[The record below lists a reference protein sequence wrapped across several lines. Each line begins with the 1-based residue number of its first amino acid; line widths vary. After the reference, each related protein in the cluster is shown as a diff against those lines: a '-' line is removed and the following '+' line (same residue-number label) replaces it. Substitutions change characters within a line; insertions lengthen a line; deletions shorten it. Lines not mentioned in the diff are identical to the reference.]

1 MLELFELISLTPNY
15 APPELTGRSPLI
27 EGVGHASWWVVSSS
41 WENDERLLLQ
51 RLLPLCGCYAG
62 FDEEAGRL
70 ALATGRLSPVTLAHF
85 LNELNLEI
93 PTEPAAASVLC
104 TSLFPRTQLH
114 TYIVSIMARVRPL
127 SPGQQKFLQ
136 MLMARHV
143 LSDSEAQAL
152 YTALSRQAQE
162 EDEEPLGRSLEHCL
176 GVINDSLSAG
186 FGLEIKTV
194 SLDKRCAGPMD
205 EDADAKAEDET
216 EEESSS
222 AGGARK
228 SSAKKSARK
237 NKNRNT
243 ARYHAVANKVA
254 DPASKST
261 FMTATAASAPH
272 HSANIRTPH
281 EMAYLRLIV
290 EKIVERGM
298 DMDEAGG
305 AEGVGAGSRG
315 CLGRISV
322 LNLRNEL
329 EGPHE
334 GKVSLA
340 QAQHALSCLI
350 GEKWLVATNPPEDD
364 EDDDEEG
371 DEETETLN
379 AGKRKRG
386 GRKSRGGRTSLDG
399 LGGDGPALSH
409 VMVGP
414 RTYMELPDL
423 LKDCGLERV
432 PQFILHSGR

>member
-1 MLELFELISLTPNY
+1 
-15 APPELTGRSPLI
+15 
-27 EGVGHASWWVVSSS
+27 
-41 WENDERLLLQ
+41 
-51 RLLPLCGCYAG
+51 
-62 FDEEAGRL
+62 
-70 ALATGRLSPVTLAHF
+70 
-85 LNELNLEI
+85 
-93 PTEPAAASVLC
+93 
-104 TSLFPRTQLH
+104 
-114 TYIVSIMARVRPL
+114 
-127 SPGQQKFLQ
+127 
-136 MLMARHV
+136 
-143 LSDSEAQAL
+143 
-152 YTALSRQAQE
+152 
-162 EDEEPLGRSLEHCL
+162 
-176 GVINDSLSAG
+176 
-186 FGLEIKTV
+186 
-194 SLDKRCAGPMD
+194 
-205 EDADAKAEDET
+205 
-216 EEESSS
+216 
-222 AGGARK
+222 
-228 SSAKKSARK
+228 
-237 NKNRNT
+237 
-243 ARYHAVANKVA
+243 
-254 DPASKST
+254 
-261 FMTATAASAPH
+261 
-272 HSANIRTPH
+272 
-281 EMAYLRLIV
+281 MAYLRLIV
-290 EKIVERGM
+290 EKIIERGM

-364 EDDDEEG
+364 DDEDDDDED
-371 DEETETLN
+371 DEETETPN

>member
-1 MLELFELISLTPNY
+1 M
-15 APPELTGRSPLI
+15 
-27 EGVGHASWWVVSSS
+27 V
-41 WENDERLLLQ
+41 
-51 RLLPLCGCYAG
+51 
-62 FDEEAGRL
+62 
-70 ALATGRLSPVTLAHF
+70 
-85 LNELNLEI
+85 
-93 PTEPAAASVLC
+93 
-104 TSLFPRTQLH
+104 
-114 TYIVSIMARVRPL
+114 RVRAL

-152 YTALSRQAQE
+152 YTALSHQAE
-162 EDEEPLGRSLEHCL
+162 EDDQAPLGRSLEHCL

-205 EDADAKAEDET
+205 NDEDEAKAEDET
-216 EEESSS
+216 EEGSSS
-222 AGGARK
+222 APGGARK
-228 SSAKKSARK
+228 SFPAKKSAK
-237 NKNRNT
+237 NKNKNT
-243 ARYHAVANKVA
+243 VRYHAVVNKVT

-290 EKIVERGM
+290 EKIIERGM
-298 DMDEAGG
+298 DMDEAGGG

-364 EDDDEEG
+364 DDDEEG
-371 DEETETLN
+371 DGDDDDETETPT
-379 AGKRKRG
+379 GKRKRG

>member
-1 MLELFELISLTPNY
+1 
-15 APPELTGRSPLI
+15 
-27 EGVGHASWWVVSSS
+27 
-41 WENDERLLLQ
+41 
-51 RLLPLCGCYAG
+51 
-62 FDEEAGRL
+62 
-70 ALATGRLSPVTLAHF
+70 
-85 LNELNLEI
+85 
-93 PTEPAAASVLC
+93 
-104 TSLFPRTQLH
+104 
-114 TYIVSIMARVRPL
+114 MARVRPL
-127 SPGQQKFLQ
+127 NPGQQKFLQ

-143 LSDSEAQAL
+143 LSDTEAQDLFA
-152 YTALSRQAQE
+152 ALSAQAQE
-162 EDEEPLGRSLEHCL
+162 DDHPPLGRSLEHCL

-194 SLDKRCAGPMD
+194 SLDRRCAGPIAD
-205 EDADAKAEDET
+205 KDADEAKAKDEDET
-216 EEESSS
+216 EE
-222 AGGARK
+222 GARK
-228 SSAKKSARK
+228 SSAKSKSAKTK
-237 NKNRNT
+237 NT
-243 ARYHAVANKVA
+243 VRYHAVVNKVA

-272 HSANIRTPH
+272 HSSNVRTPH

-290 EKIVERGM
+290 EKIIERGM
-298 DMDEAGG
+298 DLDVAAAAGSGSGG

-315 CLGRISV
+315 CLGRISI

-340 QAQHALSCLI
+340 QAQHALACLI
-350 GEKWLVATNPPEDD
+350 GEKWLVATNPPEEDD
-364 EDDDEEG
+364 NDEDGDGDDDEE
-371 DEETETLN
+371 TEGPS
-379 AGKRKRG
+379 AGKRKRS
-386 GRKSRGGRTSLDG
+386 GRKGRSGGRTSLDG

>member
-1 MLELFELISLTPNY
+1 M
-15 APPELTGRSPLI
+15 GRSPLI
-27 EGVGHASWWVVSSS
+27 EGVGHGSWWWVVSSS
-41 WENDERLLLQ
+41 WENERLLL
-51 RLLPLCGCYAG
+51 RLLAS
-62 FDEEAGRL
+62 DEQAGRL
-70 ALATGRLSPVTLAHF
+70 AIATGRLSPVTLAHF

-162 EDEEPLGRSLEHCL
+162 EDEAPLGRSLEHCL

-186 FGLEIKTV
+186 FGLEVKTV

-205 EDADAKAEDET
+205 EDADAKDEA

-228 SSAKKSARK
+228 SSAKKSASK

-364 EDDDEEG
+364 EDEDDDEEG
-371 DEETETLN
+371 DEETETPN

>member
-1 MLELFELISLTPNY
+1 
-15 APPELTGRSPLI
+15 
-27 EGVGHASWWVVSSS
+27 
-41 WENDERLLLQ
+41 
-51 RLLPLCGCYAG
+51 
-62 FDEEAGRL
+62 
-70 ALATGRLSPVTLAHF
+70 
-85 LNELNLEI
+85 
-93 PTEPAAASVLC
+93 
-104 TSLFPRTQLH
+104 
-114 TYIVSIMARVRPL
+114 
-127 SPGQQKFLQ
+127 
-136 MLMARHV
+136 MARHV

-162 EDEEPLGRSLEHCL
+162 DDEAPLGRSLEHCL

-194 SLDKRCAGPMD
+194 SLDRRCAGPQDNAKD
-205 EDADAKAEDET
+205 EEDAKAEAEAEA

-228 SSAKKSARK
+228 SSAKKSAK
-237 NKNRNT
+237 NKNKNT
-243 ARYHAVANKVA
+243 VRYHAVVNKVA

-272 HSANIRTPH
+272 HSANVRTPH

-298 DMDEAGG
+298 DMDETGG

-334 GKVSLA
+334 GKVGLA

-364 EDDDEEG
+364 DEDDDDDEEEG
-371 DEETETLN
+371 DETETPT
-379 AGKRKRG
+379 GKRKRG